1 MPFRKILRMVLGL
14 VVLLLL
20 WRRAAFLSGPWL
32 TATIIL
38 SVLLVLALIVQVV
51 GMLRKP
57 RNLRDQV
64 PKHPLGLE

>member
-1 MPFRKILRMVLGL
+1 MQFRKILRMVLGL

-32 TATIIL
+32 KATIVL

-57 RNLRDQV
+57 RNLRDEV